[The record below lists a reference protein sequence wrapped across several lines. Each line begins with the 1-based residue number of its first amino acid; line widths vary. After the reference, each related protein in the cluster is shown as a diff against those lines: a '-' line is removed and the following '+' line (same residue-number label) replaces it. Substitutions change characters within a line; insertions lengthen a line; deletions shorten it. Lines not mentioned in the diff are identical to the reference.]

1 MVRMC
6 SRLIF
11 HSERDWM
18 DGCEPM
24 LIVCDGRVLKL
35 TLGNADFAREV
46 DGRVTAPCNAEYIL
60 TYKVDGTSGTQW

>member
-1 MVRMC
+1 
-6 SRLIF
+6 
-11 HSERDWM
+11 M
-18 DGCEPM
+18 DGCEPI